1 MQDPQKVLHSDR
13 KLDSIRASNSIAELS
28 RQRAKQAAEASEA
41 SESGIEST
49 ADYFEDKA
57 TSKRLNGQK
66 SEVTQEP
73 PISKQSQPRN
83 KIGPTGIEPVN
94 RSTWASA
101 KVYALPQVTAALETE
116 DGRERRPLAPIQ
128 ERAELLKYQGKHH
141 APCLRH
147 AGHSL

>member
-13 KLDSIRASNSIAELS
+13 KLDNF
-28 RQRAKQAAEASEA
+28 K
-41 SESGIEST
+41 
-49 ADYFEDKA
+49 DNA

-66 SEVTQEP
+66 SEGMQEP
-73 PISKQSQPRN
+73 PISKQSQPHS
-83 KIGPTGIEPVN
+83 KIRPTKIDPVN

-141 APCLRH
+141 ALCLRYI
-147 AGHSL
+147 GHSI